1 MSFYGTGVHS
11 KRISF
16 DRFIQPSAFPVILL
30 HIIIKIERGNDHIG
44 QESGFEQGIEHKTD
58 NPITSEQSVL
68 LE

>member
-16 DRFIQPSAFPVILL
+16 DRFIQPSAFPVIPLN
-30 HIIIKIERGNDHIG
+30 IIKIERGNDHIG